1 MTPPTASSTSPNRSA
16 STRPPTAAIS
26 RSTPATARSAK
37 LRPRASRSR
46 FPISTRAPIIC
57 CATSPSPPAF
67 HSVLVV
73 PLVDQKGILGSLVV
87 LRRNAGEF
95 SQNLIGLMKTFAHQ
109 SALAMRNAR
118 LFTEVD
124 HKSRE
129 LESAHSTVRQQADKL
144 QEPDR
149 PAYGLEQIA
158 GRTGRDAIGRNRTH
172 PPPRTFSGAA
182 SSATDCVLR
191 RPRRPA
197 RQPPPRSHRRVLR
210 FAWLYGFYRK
220 HRTGRGDECAAGISR
235 RAR

>member
-1 MTPPTASSTSPNRSA
+1 MTPPTTSSTSPNRSA
-16 STRPPTAAIS
+16 STRSAEGSHLAIDADNSVLGEAAARGEPIAI
-26 RSTPATARSAK
+26 PDLDATADHP
-37 LRPRASRSR
+37 LRDVAV
-46 FPISTRAPIIC
+46 TAG
-57 CATSPSPPAF
+57 F

-109 SALAMRNAR
+109 SVLAMRNAR

-129 LESAHSTVRQQADKL
+129 LETAHNHGAPAGRQAAGA
-144 QEPDR
+144 DR
-149 PAYGLEQIA
+149 PAQGLEQVA
-158 GRTGRDAIGRNRTH
+158 GRAGRDATRRNRAH

-182 SSATDCVLR
+182 SGATDCVLR

-210 FAWLYGFYRK
+210 SARLYGLYR
-220 HRTGRGDECAAGISR
+220 AAPSR
-235 RAR
+235 KRR